1 MRKYSTIPVHL
12 QAAGIWVD
20 GHLFLPDAPQ
30 ATVIVALGNEPV
42 QENNRLQV
50 LVRGMLENG
59 YAVCCTDL
67 LSTDEAHLYSNQFC
81 IRLHAA
87 RVSVLTQWIIHRTNE
102 PKLPVLYFS
111 YRLGAPAAL
120 LAASGNKAVAG
131 IVCFSGRQEQV
142 LDQLKNILQPVLL
155 VYGEE
160 DSIALSLGQESCAA
174 IGGIAE
180 MQTVSGKGQLANTLM
195 EELIR
200 VTLRWFDACIHK
212 IPKYA

>member
-12 QAAGIWVD
+12 QAAGIWVN
-20 GHLFLPDAPQ
+20 GHLFLPDFPHAI
-30 ATVIVALGNEPV
+30 VIVALGNEPV
-42 QENNRLQV
+42 EGNSRLQV
-50 LVRGMLENG
+50 LVKGLLQNG

-67 LSTDEAHLYSNQFC
+67 LSADEENLYSNQFC

-87 RVSVLTQWIIHRTNE
+87 RVSVLTQWIINRANE
-102 PKLPVLYFS
+102 PVLPVLYFS

-131 IVCFSGRQEQV
+131 IVCYSGRQEQV
-142 LDQLKNILQPVLL
+142 LDQLKKILQPVLL
-155 VYGEE
+155 VYGRE
-160 DSIALSLGQESCAA
+160 DSIAFSLCQESCAA

-180 MQTVSGKGQLANTLM
+180 MQSVSGKGQMANTPMDELM
-195 EELIR
+195 Q
-200 VTLRWFDACIHK
+200 VTLHWFNACIHK